1 MKKNM
6 SSADRIIRLVIS
18 AILVALYFTNII
30 GGTVGLILLILAAVF
45 TITSIISFCPL
56 YSIFGISTC
65 SKKQQ

>member
-6 SSADRIIRLVIS
+6 STADRIIRLVIS

-30 GGTVGLILLILAAVF
+30 GGTVGLILLILATVF

-56 YSIFGISTC
+56 YSIFGFSTC
-65 SKKQQ
+65 STKQQ

>member
-30 GGTVGLILLILAAVF
+30 GGTVGLILLILATVF

-56 YSIFGISTC
+56 YSISGIPTC

>member
-1 MKKNM
+1 M

-30 GGTVGLILLILAAVF
+30 GGTVGLILLILATVF

-56 YSIFGISTC
+56 YSIFGFSTC
-65 SKKQQ
+65 STKQQ

>member
-30 GGTVGLILLILAAVF
+30 GGTVGLILLILATVF

-65 SKKQQ
+65 STKQQ